1 METMRV
7 TPGLK
12 RADVV
17 HDYVVHLVFSD
28 GLEADVDLSYV
39 LELGPVFEIL
49 RDPVEFRQVR
59 VSSAANTVTWPN
71 GAVSRRN
78 RSTNWRRRRPQ
89 SPRSRRSMDL
99 RSRAPG
105 RRR

>member
-71 GAVSRRN
+71 GA
-78 RSTNWRRRRPQ
+78 
-89 SPRSRRSMDL
+89 DI
-99 RSRAPG
+99 APESFYELAKEAAAVAS
-105 RRR
+105 